1 MPKYSYWAAAYGHLA
16 SYVVMF
22 IISSVLGAK
31 YYPIPYRWGRIFGI
45 VAAMGLIYA
54 GSLMIDGLF
63 FADVAIG
70 TTSAGP
76 LVAKLGVH
84 TLLIIAYAAVSIYII
99 RKRSILR

>member
-1 MPKYSYWAAAYGHLA
+1 M
-16 SYVVMF
+16 
-22 IISSVLGAK
+22 
-31 YYPIPYRWGRIFGI
+31 
-45 VAAMGLIYA
+45 AAMGLIYA
-54 GSLMIDGLF
+54 GSLVIDGLF

-84 TLLIIAYAAVSIYII
+84 TLLIFAYAAVSIFII